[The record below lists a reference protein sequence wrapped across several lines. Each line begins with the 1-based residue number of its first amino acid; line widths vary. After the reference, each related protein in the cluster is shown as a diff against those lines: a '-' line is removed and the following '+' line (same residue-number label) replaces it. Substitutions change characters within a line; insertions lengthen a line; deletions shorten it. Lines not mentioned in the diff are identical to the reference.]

1 MWASAQSAVALRAT
15 VQPSGDDPIP
25 HPLEHALD
33 KSNPPTTLGVFK
45 PVGHTLIAF
54 RTADELDAASTAL
67 LMLGFAPDSMV
78 RYTPAEMKAQVDLQL
93 LRSSVIAN
101 FGYEIDLI
109 KVHGKLADEGCSFL
123 VVEAPSDALAD
134 QVADLVRRIKPA
146 AAQHYGRIL
155 IEDLTEKPPGR
166 MAEQD

>member
-1 MWASAQSAVALRAT
+1 M
-15 VQPSGDDPIP
+15 
-25 HPLEHALD
+25 D

-54 RTADELDAASTAL
+54 RTADELEAASTAL
-67 LMLGFAPDSMV
+67 LMLGFASDSLV
-78 RYTPAEMKAQVDLQL
+78 RYTAAEMKAQVDSEL
-93 LRSSVIAN
+93 LRSSVVAN

-123 VVEAPSDALAD
+123 IVDAPSDALAG
-134 QVADLVRRIKPA
+134 QVAELVHRIKPA
-146 AAQHYGRIL
+146 SAQHYGLIL

-166 MAEQD
+166 MAEQN